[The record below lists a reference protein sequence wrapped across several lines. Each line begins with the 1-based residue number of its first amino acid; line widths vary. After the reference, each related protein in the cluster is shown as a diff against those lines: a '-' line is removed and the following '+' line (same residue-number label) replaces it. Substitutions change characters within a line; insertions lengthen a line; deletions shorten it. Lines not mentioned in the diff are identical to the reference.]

1 MEIILKTTDKK
12 QSMSILRYLKAH
24 GANYSTHIEDG
35 TKFNDTSAE
44 PILIPIYVIEIEDD
58 DHSKN
63 VVSDFLNLR

>member
-12 QSMSILRYLKAH
+12 QSMSILRYLKTH

-35 TKFNDTSAE
+35 TKFNDT
-44 PILIPIYVIEIEDD
+44 YVIEIEDD